1 VSKGYGSFFFSAT
14 YGEIDMT
21 FVYEPELEAYMKKT
35 GKTIIAV
42 EVMAS
47 THSDFD
53 YEELY
58 IHFVSPKTADYYVK
72 DKKFRIK
79 ETSLGKVL
87 LPNYVLEYD
96 ETVVFGLKKILFFT
110 GVTQKGIR
118 F

>member
-1 VSKGYGSFFFSAT
+1 
-14 YGEIDMT
+14 MT
-21 FVYEPELEAYMKKT
+21 FAYEPELEAYMKKT
-35 GKTIIAV
+35 GKNIIAV

-58 IHFVSPKTADYYVK
+58 VHFIRPKTADYYIK
-72 DKKFRIK
+72 NKKFRVK

-96 ETVVFGLKKILFFT
+96 DTITFGLKRFLFFT
-110 GVTQKGIR
+110 GVIQKGIR

>member
-1 VSKGYGSFFFSAT
+1 
-14 YGEIDMT
+14 MR

-35 GKTIIAV
+35 GKNIIAV

-58 IHFVSPKTADYYVK
+58 IHFISQKTADYYVK
-72 DKKFRIK
+72 DKKFRVK

-87 LPNYVLEYD
+87 LPNYVLEYE
-96 ETVVFGLKKILFFT
+96 ETITFGLRKILFFT